1 MLSVRREVL
10 SSSYYRSR
18 PLATVQLLYARWRLS
33 RGQPDPPDPSNF
45 LRELGVEPAD
55 AMQGYEDWS
64 EHLHEVVRASEEFD
78 ESLGVALSDGIVLYG
93 LVRALRPEFVV
104 ETGIATG
111 VSTSFISAALL
122 ENGAGR
128 LYSIDLPPEDAANRV
143 YSDGS
148 RSSAFGPGWAVPG
161 DIRSAMG
168 DRHAVILQDVR
179 AALPALLARLP
190 RIDLFFHDDLHLP
203 GHMLWEYRTVW
214 PHLAHGGVLASD
226 DINYGWL
233 RFCRTL
239 SMGKRTFFNLERLGV
254 IIKP

>member
-1 MLSVRREVL
+1 MLPLRREIL
-10 SSSYYRSR
+10 SSSYYRRR
-18 PLATVQLLYARWRLS
+18 PLASVQLVYARWRLS
-33 RGQPDPPDPSNF
+33 RGQPDPADPTNF

-55 AMQGYEDWS
+55 ALGGYEGWS
-64 EHLHEVVRASEEFD
+64 EHLLQVVRLSEEVD
-78 ESLGVALSDGIVLYG
+78 DALGVAQSDGLVLYG

-111 VSTSFISAALL
+111 VSTSFISAALI
-122 ENGAGR
+122 ENDAGR
-128 LYSIDLPPEDAANRV
+128 LYSIDLPSEDAANRS
-143 YSDGS
+143 YPDGS
-148 RSSAFGPGWAVPG
+148 RSSAFGPGWAVP
-161 DIRSAMG
+161 DEIRSAIG
-168 DRHAVILQDVR
+168 NRHEVILEDVR
-179 AALPALLARLP
+179 TALPTLLGRLP

-203 GHMLWEYRTVW
+203 EHMLWQYRTVW

-239 SMGKRTFFNLERLGV
+239 SMGRRSYFNLQRLGV